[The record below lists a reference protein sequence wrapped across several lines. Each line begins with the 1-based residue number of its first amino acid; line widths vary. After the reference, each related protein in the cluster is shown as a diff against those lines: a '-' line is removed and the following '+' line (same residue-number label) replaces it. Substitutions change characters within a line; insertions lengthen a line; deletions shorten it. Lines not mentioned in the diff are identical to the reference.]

1 MTSNSQRLSL
11 SLAASLAAAAA
22 ASLLAF
28 AAPAAH
34 AAPAAVQGVPLT
46 DASAERITDNPV
58 LAEKTAQFR
67 AAIRSNNASRV
78 KSFLEEGFTPNF
90 MMENGDTAFTYAMRS
105 DSKAAAEAL
114 LDSGLLDVNKPN
126 RFGETPL
133 MLAVFKG
140 DKGIFEKLLSLG
152 ADPKGGAN
160 WTPLHYA
167 ATSGLNDFT
176 KRLLE
181 LGADPNAQTRAG
193 VTPLIMAARKPSREV
208 VMTLLRAG
216 AYRDYCT
223 DRGLSPA
230 DFAKKAGDEELA
242 KYLEVKS
249 CAVIGKK
256 PAAQTSASAAAPA
269 AAVQPANP

>member
-1 MTSNSQRLSL
+1 MIFSMTSILRTFSVQF
-11 SLAASLAAAAA
+11 AAAAA
-22 ASLLAF
+22 ASLLAL
-28 AAPAAH
+28 AAPAAS
-34 AAPAAVQGVPLT
+34 AADAAAADAAAASRLLPLT
-46 DASAERITDNPV
+46 DASAEHLTDNPI
-58 LAEKTAQFR
+58 LAEQTAQFR

-78 KSFLEEGFTPNF
+78 KDFLEEGFTPNF

-105 DSKAAAEAL
+105 DSRNAAVTL

-140 DKGIFEKLLSLG
+140 DKAIFEKLLELG
-152 ADPKGGAN
+152 ADPKAGTN
-160 WTPLHYA
+160 WTALHYA
-167 ATSGLNDFT
+167 ATAGLNDFA

-242 KYLEVKS
+242 KYLAVKT
-249 CAVIGKK
+249 CAVIGRK
-256 PAAQTSASAAAPA
+256 PAAAPE
-269 AAVQPANP
+269 PAQR